1 MKRAYPVF
9 IAECGRD
16 YLVYIPDMNIYT
28 EGNSIINA
36 IEMARDAIGL
46 KGIAFQDDNKEI
58 PEPSDYKN
66 AYKKAKEKTEDFDYT
81 QGMLTMVDINFTEYR
96 KKVDNKMVRRNVTLP
111 NWMNFEAEQ
120 LNLNVSKVLQEA
132 LADKFKEME

>member
-66 AYKKAKEKTEDFDYT
+66 AYKKAK
-81 QGMLTMVDINFTEYR
+81 
-96 KKVDNKMVRRNVTLP
+96 
-111 NWMNFEAEQ
+111 
-120 LNLNVSKVLQEA
+120 
-132 LADKFKEME
+132 

>member
-16 YLVYIPDMNIYT
+16 YLVYIPDMDIYT

-66 AYKKAKEKTEDFDYT
+66 VYKKAKEETEDFDYT

-96 KKVDNKMVRRNVTLP
+96 KKVDNKIVRRNVTLP
-111 NWMNFEAEQ
+111 NWMNFEAER

-132 LADKFKEME
+132 LADKFKEMD